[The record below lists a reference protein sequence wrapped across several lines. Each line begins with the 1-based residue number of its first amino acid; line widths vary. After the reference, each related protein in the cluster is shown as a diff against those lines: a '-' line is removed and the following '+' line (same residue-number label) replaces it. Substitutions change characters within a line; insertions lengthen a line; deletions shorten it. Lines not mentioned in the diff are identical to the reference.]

1 LDEVTQ
7 TFKNPYTVLGVP
19 SSATADEIKSAYRKL
34 ALKYH
39 PDRNPGDQTAEA
51 RFKEIS
57 EAYATLRDPN
67 ARARFDR
74 YGATRPEASRPDFS
88 TVDWQTVFQ
97 EADIPMNWDAHQGVP
112 KTGNAVFDTLFGVM
126 TGMMRNSGLLP
137 GEHREV
143 ALEISLQEARAGT
156 TRRVR
161 VPGPSVCAQ
170 CRGTGLEGSVQCA
183 PCGGRGVLRGGS
195 QVEVSVPKG
204 VRHGVKLRLQG
215 LGGPGRP
222 PGDAFVTVNIR
233 TPAGTTLKGRDIH
246 TDVSITPLEAG
257 GGARLKVHGVPVTVP
272 RGAKDG
278 QQLRVAGA
286 GLGGGDLV
294 MTLNVRIWQGVG
306 RKLRDALSD
315 FVQRD

>member
-1 LDEVTQ
+1 MTQ
-7 TFKNPYTVLGVP
+7 TFKNPYAVLGV
-19 SSATADEIKSAYRKL
+19 SSTANADEIKSAYRKL

-39 PDRNPGDQTAEA
+39 PDRNPGDQAAEA

-67 ARARFDR
+67 SRARFDR
-74 YGATRPEASRPDFS
+74 FGTTRPEASRPDFN

-97 EADIPMNWDAHQGVP
+97 EADIPMNWDQHQGVP
-112 KTGNAVFDTLFGVM
+112 KTGNAVFDALFGVM

-143 ALEISLQEARAGT
+143 KLDLNLQEAKTGT
-156 TRRVR
+156 TRKVR

-170 CRGTGLEGSVQCA
+170 CRGTGIDQGAQCA

-195 QVEVSVPKG
+195 HVEVSVPQG
-204 VRHGVKLRLQG
+204 VRQGVKLRLQG

-222 PGDAFVTVNIR
+222 PGDAFVTMNIR

-246 TDVSITPLEAG
+246 TEISITPLEAEHG
-257 GGARLKVHGVPVTVP
+257 TRLKVHGTPVTVP
-272 RGAKDG
+272 RGARDG

-286 GLGGGDLV
+286 GLGSGDLV
-294 MTLNVRIWQGVG
+294 VTLNVKVWQGVG
-306 RKLRDALSD
+306 RKLRDALSGL
-315 FVQRD
+315 VQRD